1 MNDFTH
7 SRVEV
12 NRPYDSFGM
21 VILPPTQICNF
32 HFSLFNL
39 HLPVLP
45 LERLRETKLN
55 LSLMQFI
62 DRRRRRTS
70 IQILRN
76 QKLRRIQKESV
87 INRQRASQRSL
98 DAKAEADRVTPTHAE
113 ILSVQVFHEIS
124 RGRDWSRMKYV
135 ADAAEHVAAVVKRN
149 RLEIRRHRH
158 PRFQIHHHHRVAAN
172 RHREWV

>member
-7 SRVEV
+7 SRGEV
-12 NRPYDSFGM
+12 NRPFVSFGM
-21 VILPPTQICNF
+21 VILPPTQFPI
-32 HFSLFNL
+32 FNL
-39 HLPVLP
+39 HFPVLP

-113 ILSVQVFHEIS
+113 ILGVQVFHE
-124 RGRDWSRMKYV
+124 
-135 ADAAEHVAAVVKRN
+135 
-149 RLEIRRHRH
+149 
-158 PRFQIHHHHRVAAN
+158 
-172 RHREWV
+172 